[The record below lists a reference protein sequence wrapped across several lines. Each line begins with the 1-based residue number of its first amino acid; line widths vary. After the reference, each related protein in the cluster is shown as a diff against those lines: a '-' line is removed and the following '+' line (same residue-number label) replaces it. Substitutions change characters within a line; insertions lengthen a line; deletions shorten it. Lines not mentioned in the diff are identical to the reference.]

1 MPFQKIPISVFKG
14 FIIGQMLKKLLS
26 PVLAWYL
33 TALKSLG
40 YPAILLLMLGESSF
54 LPIPCEAII
63 PPAAY
68 WAHTHQLP
76 LNCGGIIGVAV
87 FGSWLGATI
96 MYWLARKAGRPLVMR
111 YGKFVLFSPEKLEA
125 AERWMS
131 HYGPMG
137 VLVARLLPGA
147 RQLVGIPAGLA
158 KLNYLQFTIFTIIGA
173 SIWCSVLCYV
183 GVIAGQDPDIMAGKL
198 RSVTL
203 LLGGAAVVMGG
214 LYYFFVH
221 RYLQKKAGRQ

>member
-1 MPFQKIPISVFKG
+1 MKN
-14 FIIGQMLKKLLS
+14 LLGL
-26 PVLAWYL
+26 VLTWYL
-33 TALKSLG
+33 AALKTLG

-68 WAHTHQLP
+68 WAHTKQLP
-76 LNCGGIIGVAV
+76 LSCVGIVAV
-87 FGSWLGATI
+87 AVLGSWLGATI
-96 MYWLARKAGRPLVMR
+96 MYWLARTAGRPLVLR
-111 YGKFVLFSPEKLEA
+111 YGKFALFPPEKLDK

-131 HYGPMG
+131 HYGAMG

-147 RQLVGIPAGLA
+147 RQLVGIPAGIA
-158 KLNYLQFTIFTIIGA
+158 RLNYLQFTVFTLIGA

-183 GVIAGQDPDIMAGKL
+183 GVKAGQDSRLLAGQL
-198 RSVTL
+198 REVTL
-203 LLGGAAVVMGG
+203 WLGGAALVLGA

-221 RYLQKKAGRQ
+221 RHLQKKPERTVA

>member
-1 MPFQKIPISVFKG
+1 
-14 FIIGQMLKKLLS
+14 MLKKLLA
-26 PVLAWYL
+26 PILAWYL
-33 TALKSLG
+33 TALKTLG
-40 YPAILLLMLGESSF
+40 YPAILLLMFGESSF

-68 WAHTHQLP
+68 WAHTNQLP
-76 LNCGGIIGVAV
+76 LNCAGIILIAV
-87 FGSWLGATI
+87 LGSWLGATV
-96 MYWLARKAGRPLVMR
+96 MYWLARKAGRPLVLR
-111 YGKFVLFSPEKLEA
+111 YGKFVLFPPEKLAA

-158 KLNYLQFTIFTIIGA
+158 KFKYLQYSIYTVIGA
-173 SIWCSVLCYV
+173 TIWCSVLCYV
-183 GVIAGQDPDIMAGKL
+183 GVKAGQDPELMAGQL
-198 RSVTL
+198 RHVTL
-203 LLGGAAVVMGG
+203 WLGGAALVLGG

-221 RYLQKKAGRQ
+221 RHLQAKPEVGRASQP

>member
-1 MPFQKIPISVFKG
+1 
-14 FIIGQMLKKLLS
+14 MLKKLLA

-33 TALKSLG
+33 GALKTLG

-68 WAHTHQLP
+68 WAHTGQIP
-76 LNCGGIIGVAV
+76 LNCGGIIAV
-87 FGSWLGATI
+87 SVLGSWLGASI
-96 MYWLARKAGRPLVMR
+96 MYWLSRVAGRPLVMR
-111 YGKFVLFSPEKLEA
+111 YGKFVLFPPEKLEK
-125 AERWMS
+125 AEGWMS
-131 HYGPMG
+131 HYGPGG

-147 RQLVGIPAGLA
+147 RQLVGIPAGIA
-158 KLNYLQFTIFTIIGA
+158 KMDYLQFSVFTVIGA

-183 GVIAGQDPDIMAGKL
+183 GVKAGQDPDLMAGQL
-198 RSVTL
+198 RHVTMW
-203 LLGGAAVVMGG
+203 LGGAALVMGA

-221 RYLQKKAGRQ
+221 RHLKKKPESTHQ

>member
-1 MPFQKIPISVFKG
+1 
-14 FIIGQMLKKLLS
+14 MLKKLLS
-26 PVLAWYL
+26 PLLAWYL

-68 WAHTHQLP
+68 WAHTNQLP
-76 LNCGGIIGVAV
+76 LNCAGIIAVAV
-87 FGSWLGATI
+87 LGSWLGATI
-96 MYWLARKAGRPLVMR
+96 MYWLARKAGRPLVLR
-111 YGKFVLFSPEKLEA
+111 YGRFVLFPPDKLEK

-131 HYGPMG
+131 HYGAMG

-147 RQLVGIPAGLA
+147 RQLVGIPAGIA
-158 KLNYLQFTIFTIIGA
+158 RLNYLQFTIFTIIGA
-173 SIWCSVLCYV
+173 TIWCSVLCYV
-183 GVIAGQDPDIMAGKL
+183 GVKAGQDSDLLAGKL
-198 RSVTL
+198 REVTIW
-203 LLGGAAVVMGG
+203 LGGGALVLGG

-221 RYLQKKAGRQ
+221 RHLQKKPETDRRSSAA